1 MNMRNR
7 ILIISAAVLLAA
19 GCGERKAERFQ
30 ALPFPDVALPGMLTD
45 AQDRAG
51 YMAEH
56 YWDAFADTSRTYPCD
71 SLLVSGVRKD
81 DVGQR
86 FADWLSVLDMVG
98 LSDAQ
103 KAVARLFDR
112 AAACE
117 AKDTASN
124 VFDTFAELA
133 EKYLYDPNSPF
144 RNEDIYLPFVSR
156 MASFKG
162 ISELQR
168 GKYARDARLCSLNQG
183 GTVAADFRF
192 MDASGRMHTLHG
204 IKAEHTLLF
213 FSNPGC
219 EACLEII
226 NTLKGNPQISSM
238 VASGRLAV
246 VNVYID
252 EDITAWRDYMPVYP
266 KEWYNGFDPDMVIR
280 TDMLYSVRAIPS
292 LYLLDAQKRVILKD
306 APEHKVFA
314 ALERM

>member
-19 GCGERKAERFQ
+19 GCGERNAERFQ

-45 AQDRAG
+45 AQDRTE

-71 SLLVSGVRKD
+71 SLLVSGVRKE
-81 DVGQR
+81 DVEQR
-86 FADWLSVLDMVG
+86 FANWLSVLDMVG

-124 VFDTFAELA
+124 VFDTFADLV

-252 EDITAWRDYMPVYP
+252 EDIAAWRDYMPVYP

-292 LYLLDAQKRVILKD
+292 LYLLDAQKRVVLKD
-306 APEHKVFA
+306 APEQKVFA
-314 ALERM
+314 ALERL